1 MPVVD
6 ALWSHYSSTVFAVA
20 ILEKVYVYDLSIDK
34 HNKLAESKA
43 TSKSKLTNLCF
54 NYKDPILLV
63 GDSHGGVLL
72 CKLSPNLTR
81 NGL

>member
-1 MPVVD
+1 MC
-6 ALWSHYSSTVFAVA
+6 
-20 ILEKVYVYDLSIDK
+20 VYDLSVDK

-54 NYKDPILLV
+54 NYRDPILLV
-63 GDSHGGVLL
+63 GDTHGGVLL

-81 NGL
+81 SGLQVKDYPDEKKIPEDIKNMSL